1 MKKFYFI
8 LSLVL
13 GFFFSQAQ
21 NLANNGGMESWTDGV
36 IDIWTSEEGTT
47 ISQETSIVSEG
58 SSAAKFHVTTGT
70 QGSTDFRQTISV
82 EIGKTYALSVDV
94 YQMDATSKARVY
106 ANGFATYS
114 DPELVNQW
122 QTLTAEFTA
131 EATGDAQVGL
141 RFYDLPDVFNPEVG
155 SMVIADNYTVTCTD
169 CDSTEPALFV
179 TSPANN
185 AVLPVGTT
193 DVTVEFTTDN
203 FQIGATDAGL
213 DGHLHYTVNDGSMTM
228 YYSNDP
234 IQLTGLAAGEY
245 TVNLWLVDNAHQSL
259 DPEVTANVTF
269 TIPTQSGVA
278 NIAELRAGNEGN
290 VYTLTGEAIL
300 TMQQDFRGQKW
311 IEDQTGAILIDDNN
325 GVITTTYNR
334 YDGITG
340 ITGTLASYNG
350 TMQFLPS
357 EDPGAASS
365 TGNTIEPQVITVSA
379 FNANPEMYQSELV
392 KFENVTYSGE
402 ATTWENGSNY
412 TFTASDV
419 PEDALAVRTNFY
431 NVDYI
436 GTDVPTAT
444 VHLVGIAGAF
454 NGTAQVYPR
463 DNNDIITD
471 LAVNDLTLDSKAVK
485 VAVANNVLN
494 VKGFDAKQIK
504 VYNVNGAQ
512 VANNAFVG
520 NLNAG
525 VYIAV
530 MINEEGQ
537 TVNVKFIKK

>member
-13 GFFFSQAQ
+13 GFSFSQAQ
-21 NLANNGGMESWTDGV
+21 NLVNNGGMESWTDSV

-70 QGSTDFRQTISV
+70 QGSTDFRQSISV
-82 EIGKTYALSVDV
+82 EIGKTYTVSVDV

-131 EATGDAQVGL
+131 EATGEAQVGL

-169 CDSTEPALFV
+169 CNSTEPALFV
-179 TSPANN
+179 TSPSNN
-185 AVLPVGTT
+185 TVFPVGTT

-213 DGHLHYTVNDGSMTM
+213 DGHLHYTVNGGSMTM

-259 DPEVTANVTF
+259 DPEVAANVTF
-269 TIPTQSGVA
+269 TIPTQSSVA

-290 VYTLTGEAIL
+290 IYTLTGEAIL

-392 KFENVTYSGE
+392 KFENVTYSGD

-436 GTDVPTAT
+436 GTDVPTAR

-454 NGTAQVYPR
+454 NGTAQMYPR
-463 DNNDIITD
+463 DNNDIITG
-471 LAVNDLTLDSKAVK
+471 LAVNDLTLDLKAVK

-494 VKGFDAKQIK
+494 VKGFDAKQVKI
-504 VYNVNGAQ
+504 YNVNGVQ
-512 VANNAFVG
+512 VANNTFVG